1 MGQFSPARKTLKK
14 IGGEE
19 TGPKR
24 AFFSPRAGSVFTIDT
39 FDLSL
44 LHLLNW
50 ELNSFALIFGGKVT
64 LFRCLKLFFLRA
76 KGRGKYDDGF

>member
-1 MGQFSPARKTLKK
+1 M
-14 IGGEE
+14 
-19 TGPKR
+19 
-24 AFFSPRAGSVFTIDT
+24 FTIDT

-50 ELNSFALIFGGKVT
+50 KLNSFAFLFGGKVI
-64 LFRCLKLFFLRA
+64 LFRCLKLVFLRA

>member
-1 MGQFSPARKTLKK
+1 M
-14 IGGEE
+14 
-19 TGPKR
+19 
-24 AFFSPRAGSVFTIDT
+24 FTIDT

-64 LFRCLKLFFLRA
+64 LFRCLKLVFLRA
-76 KGRGKYDDGF
+76 KGEENMMMVSEMC